1 MLLNALPLLAPLILL
16 AAAFAPR
23 LMKSVSAQRGALF
36 AEQATLGAIAVAVL
50 SAIALAV
57 NGSGDSFL
65 LGIFGVGFSVRL
77 DIISVVM
84 LLLVTF
90 IGWVVVRYART
101 YLDGEARQDAFT
113 FWLLATLSAVLL
125 LVQSGNV
132 TQFVGAWIATSMCL
146 HKLLLFYP
154 ERVAAQRAAHKKYIV
169 ARIGDVAVIGAA
181 ILLASAYGTT
191 QISAILAQAEQSA
204 GGGLAL
210 GAAALIALAAILKS
224 AQFPTHGWLTEVME
238 APTPV
243 SALLHAGVVNA
254 GGFALIRFADVM
266 LLAPLVLAILVMV
279 GGFTALFGGLVMLT
293 QPTVKASLAW
303 STIAQMGFMILQ
315 CGLALFPLALLHI
328 VAHSLYKAHAFLSAG
343 NAVQNVAAIRK
354 PGPVA
359 VPDLGAVTRAFLV
372 ALVIYGVVYAILGLG
387 FDFGGKS
394 PQAVALGAI
403 LIFGVAYLLA
413 QGFADEAPKAL
424 TQRTA
429 VYAGAVTVSY
439 LVLQRASE
447 WLTSGTLP
455 VTPPAGAL
463 EWALILL
470 AMISFGLVALA
481 QATLPLWSY
490 HPAAQGLRVHLSNG
504 LYINAISDRIMGGWK
519 RTSSN
524 KGAAQ

>member
-1 MLLNALPLLAPLILL
+1 MILNALPLLAPLILL

-23 LMKSVSAQRGALF
+23 FLEGGSAQKGAWI
-36 AEQATLGAIAVAVL
+36 AEQAPLGAIAVAVL
-50 SAIALAV
+50 SAIVLAV

-65 LGIFGVGFSVRL
+65 IGLFGIGLSVRL
-77 DIISVVM
+77 DIVSIVM

-113 FWLLATLSAVLL
+113 FWLLATLCAVLL

-154 ERVAAQRAAHKKYIV
+154 DRVAAQRAAHKKYV
-169 ARIGDVAVIGAA
+169 MARIGDVAVIGAA
-181 ILLASAYGTT
+181 ILLAFAYDTT
-191 QISAILAQAEQSA
+191 QISSILAQAGQGA

-266 LLAPLVLAILVMV
+266 LLSPLVLALLVMV

-372 ALVIYGVVYAILGLG
+372 ALVIYGIVYTVLGLG

-429 VYAGAVTVSY
+429 AYAATVTVSY

-447 WLTSGTLP
+447 WLTAGTLP
-455 VTPPAGAL
+455 ATPKAGAL

-504 LYINAISDRIMGGWK
+504 LYINAISDRVMGGWK
-519 RTSSN
+519 LKPS
-524 KGAAQ
+524 KEGAAQ

>member
-1 MLLNALPLLAPLILL
+1 MLLNALPLLAPFILL

-23 LMKSVSAQRGALF
+23 YYDGIDARKGAWI
-36 AEQATLGAIAVAVL
+36 AEMATLGTIAVAVL
-50 SAIALAV
+50 SAIVLATS
-57 NGSGDSFL
+57 GSGDSFL
-65 LGIFGVGFSVRL
+65 IGVLGIGFSARL
-77 DIISVVM
+77 DIVSVVM
-84 LLLVTF
+84 LLLVSF

-101 YLDGEARQDAFT
+101 YLDGEARQDTFT
-113 FWLLATLSAVLL
+113 FWLLSTLAVVLL

-132 TQFVGAWIATSMCL
+132 AQFVFAWVTTSMCL
-146 HKLLLFYP
+146 HQLLVFYP
-154 ERVAAQRAAHKKYIV
+154 ERDAAQRAARKKFV
-169 ARIGDVAVIGAA
+169 LARIGDFALLGAA
-181 ILLASAYGTT
+181 VLLAWTYGST
-191 QISAILAQAEQSA
+191 QISTILAGAEAGQ
-204 GGGLAL
+204 GGGMAT
-210 GAAALIALAAILKS
+210 GAAALIAVAAILKS
-224 AQFPTHGWLTEVME
+224 AQFPLHGWLTEVME

-266 LLAPLVLAILVMV
+266 ILSPLVLAFLVMI
-279 GGFTALFGGLVMLT
+279 GGFTALFAGLVMLT

-303 STIAQMGFMILQ
+303 STIGQMGFMILQ

-328 VAHSLYKAHAFLSAG
+328 VAHSAYKAHAFLSAG
-343 NAVQNVAAIRK
+343 GAVDGVTAIRK

-359 VPDLGAVTRAFLV
+359 VPNLGAVTRAFVV
-372 ALVIYGVVYAILGLG
+372 ALVIYAVVYALLGFA

-429 VYAGAVTVSY
+429 AYALISTLSY
-439 LVLQRASE
+439 LILQRASE

-455 VTPPAGAL
+455 ATPAAGAL

-470 AMISFGLVALA
+470 ALLSFALVALA

-504 LYINAISDRIMGGWK
+504 LYINAISDRLLGGWIK
-519 RTSSN
+519 TSNS